1 MHFDPLDVDNYA
13 SWMPQMKYFLIGKDL
28 WDVVETGVVDDSDKK
43 KDRKAIAAIGLRVK
57 KHHLNT
63 VEQAG
68 SAKGLWETFQATYK
82 AKSNANR
89 IALRKQL
96 NTLKKLPSEPI
107 TKYVDRAKTIWS
119 DLTATG
125 TEMPETEVTLLILT
139 GLPKEYEVVATVLET
154 SSTELKIDAI
164 IPHLLSVEQRS
175 NSTQESVPVYAAR
188 DVRNQPAR
196 HQQRSTGAPAQDRS
210 YRRSSGTKCFY
221 CNKLGHIK
229 ADCRQ
234 RIKDEQEKGTH
245 RAIAFGATTAGRG
258 SEWVLDSG
266 ASRHLTFN
274 RSLLRNYRS
283 VEPGTT
289 VTFVNGQQGQ
299 ALGQGEVVLQTS
311 TSQQVELLNVLYVPE
326 ATVNLLSVKRAVDN
340 GAQVN
345 FEKGKCHVYVGA
357 TLCLEG
363 VNKDELIIIK
373 EGKPQ
378 EDFAL
383 GAAGSMETAELWH
396 RRFGHLGYDNLYK
409 LQSKSM
415 VTGISVAATKFKD
428 KQKKVCEPCIRA
440 KQHRPPFPASDTA
453 STKPMQLIHMDV
465 CGPLEETSRGGAR
478 YLATFLDDFSKL
490 SMVEPV
496 AQKSEV
502 AGKVKEVIQKLETQS
517 GQNLQT
523 VRTDRGSEYLNTE
536 LDNYY
541 KRKGVV
547 HQTTAPYTPE
557 QNGAA
562 ERFNRTLMERVRA
575 MLLDAKLEKELWAE
589 AAVTA
594 NYIKNRSP
602 SSSSTQTPWELF
614 YGKKPDVSNMRV
626 FGARAYVHVPK
637 QLRYKLDP
645 LNQAGTFLGYEP
657 NSKAYRVLLED
668 GKMVVSRNVTFDEGR
683 SVTTISEN
691 LDFSDSAGSVG
702 EASDLSDQEY
712 EEQEDPSSE
721 EATSEEPG
729 TEAITSQSQQANE
742 SRYPARERRQPR
754 EWYKAQAHIAQA
766 TEHDEPQTY
775 EEALRSQ
782 DASQW
787 RQAMDEEIAS
797 LQANETWYLE
807 EPPTGVKPIPVKWVF
822 KIKRD
827 AAGNI
832 ERYKARLVAKGFMQK
847 EGVDFDEVF
856 APVSKH
862 TTLRTLLALTAAE
875 DLEVHQLDIK
885 TAFLNGELEE
895 TIFMKQ
901 PEGYEEGTPDTACHL
916 RKSLYGLRQAPRAWN
931 TRLKKELELMSF
943 KASDSDAGLY
953 IAQHKGSNI
962 YILVYVDDILIAAK
976 DMAAIINVKERLTS
990 VFDVRDLGEAK
1001 YFLGIS
1007 LDRDRTEHTLKMS
1020 QRRLAA
1026 ELVEKYGLKEAKTK
1040 TVPMSPSVR
1049 IIQAEE
1055 DKLLDK
1061 EVYRYSELVGSL
1073 LYLSVCTRPDI
1084 AQAVGVLARHMAK
1097 PCLEHWTA
1105 AKAVLRYIAGTL
1117 DTGITFRQT
1126 DSAVEGYCDADYAGD
1141 LDTRRSTTGFV
1152 FILSGGAITW
1162 SSKLQPTVAASTTEA
1177 EYMASAQAVKEALWL
1192 KKLLWDFGIQTGA
1205 IKIYSDNQ
1213 GAIKLLKHPI
1223 ASIKSK
1229 HIDVIHHFARE
1240 RVSRKEVVFEY
1251 CSTDVMI
1258 ADCFTKALPTGK
1270 FRWCCVGMGV
1280 M

>member
-1 MHFDPLDVDNYA
+1 MNQDSVHFDPLDVDNYA

-901 PEGYEEGTPDTACHL
+901 PEGYEE
-916 RKSLYGLRQAPRAWN
+916 
-931 TRLKKELELMSF
+931 
-943 KASDSDAGLY
+943 
-953 IAQHKGSNI
+953 
-962 YILVYVDDILIAAK
+962 
-976 DMAAIINVKERLTS
+976 
-990 VFDVRDLGEAK
+990 
-1001 YFLGIS
+1001 
-1007 LDRDRTEHTLKMS
+1007 EHTLKMS